1 MKYADFSYY
10 SSEYLLGKSPV
21 IPEETFLYWEKQA
34 RLILNQHTF
43 DRLVL
48 NSELVDDRVR
58 DCTCELA
65 ELLYQSDCIMQQAT
79 KQGGTG
85 ILSSFSNDG
94 ESGTFD
100 LSQSDYTKEG
110 KKEKIREILFR
121 YLGSTGLLYQGA

>member
-10 SSEYLLGKSPV
+10 SSGYLLGKSPV
-21 IPEETFLYWEKQA
+21 IPDAEFPYWEKQA
-34 RLILNQHTF
+34 GHIIDQHTF
-43 DRLVL
+43 GRMAAD
-48 NSELVDDRVR
+48 SSLVDDNVR

-65 ELLYQSDCIMQQAT
+65 ELLYQSDKMTQQTAE
-79 KQGGTG
+79 QGGAG
-85 ILSSFSNDG
+85 LLSSFSNDG

-121 YLGSTGLLYQGA
+121 YFSGTGFLYQGV